1 MDGLLQ
7 PLGGEARHLR
17 RQLGAG
23 HDRGVPIHHGLD
35 DRSDLLL
42 EAHVQHSV
50 HLVED
55 DVVHAAHQVRAVLH
69 DLAQYPRRANEHVG
83 INAAKAETTIHAN
96 RLNAQTASNA
106 LQVRLYMNGELARRR
121 HD

>member
-1 MDGLLQ
+1 MSADLDVDGLLQ
-7 PLGGEARHLR
+7 PLGGEARHPR

-23 HDRGVPIHHGLD
+23 HDRGSPIHHGLD

-55 DVVHAAHQVRAVLH
+55 DVAHAAHQVRAVLH
-69 DLAQYPRRANEHVG
+69 DLAQDPRRANEHVG

-96 RLNAQTASNA
+96 R
-106 LQVRLYMNGELARRR
+106 
-121 HD
+121 